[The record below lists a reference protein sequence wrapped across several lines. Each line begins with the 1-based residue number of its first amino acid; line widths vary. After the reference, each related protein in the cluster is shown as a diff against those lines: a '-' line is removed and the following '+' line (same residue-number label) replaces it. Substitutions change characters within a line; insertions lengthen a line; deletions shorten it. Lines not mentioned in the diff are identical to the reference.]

1 MAGQSPLA
9 QSCSLS
15 LLQQPSAL
23 PDQLGV
29 RCKSLGAIL
38 TTLPRKCEVTLTFP
52 ASHSAGEDKPLFAFC
67 SFLVLEKH
75 PPIPALSC
83 LLPFQAKLAKQWL
96 WWQCSL
102 LNSSCHAPCFRRF
115 PCPCGGISSS
125 MGARPSSQ
133 SNLGASMGLIL
144 GAGCAMETCPGR
156 PRDDQVGTD
165 WPPHPSPALSLL
177 HHPHPTQ
184 IRADWSQSPP
194 GSCSPKPHSHRAS
207 SSQ

>member
-1 MAGQSPLA
+1 MQGSHGSTLWGQHTKPKAFSSLWKGTVAGQSPLA

-29 RCKSLGAIL
+29 RCKSLGTIL

-52 ASHSAGEDKPLFAFC
+52 ASHSGEEDKPLFAFC

-102 LNSSCHAPCFRRF
+102 LNSSCQKLLP
-115 PCPCGGISSS
+115 
-125 MGARPSSQ
+125 RP
-133 SNLGASMGLIL
+133 
-144 GAGCAMETCPGR
+144 
-156 PRDDQVGTD
+156 
-165 WPPHPSPALSLL
+165 H
-177 HHPHPTQ
+177 TQ
-184 IRADWSQSPP
+184 EQ
-194 GSCSPKPHSHRAS
+194 
-207 SSQ
+207 